1 MFKKLL
7 IAAAIVIAG
16 PGFVSAQDVFWS
28 FSQTSINTISS
39 GNANGSKSAYIFADG
54 LFAFDN
60 FDLDFSTSNSDV
72 IRFTGGE
79 AFDPA
84 IPGSSTRFS
93 PGVIIPIDFETNTG
107 TYFAVNALG
116 PGVGLFED
124 PLFDAG
130 IGPNGAF
137 LLARVDFDIVGDGV
151 ADLEFTLGSL
161 GVSELL
167 GPPLN
172 PSFGSATLDTSLPIE
187 DFIGDV
193 NVDCEVNFLDIP
205 AFIEVLVSGE
215 FDAAADINSDGEV
228 NFEDIEPFVFILGSQ

>member
-1 MFKKLL
+1 M
-7 IAAAIVIAG
+7 
-16 PGFVSAQDVFWS
+16 
-28 FSQTSINTISS
+28 
-39 GNANGSKSAYIFADG
+39 SAYLFADG

-72 IRFTGGE
+72 IQFTGGE
-79 AFDPA
+79 AFDPLV
-84 IPGSSTRFS
+84 PGFGSRFT

-107 TYFAVNALG
+107 IYFASNALG
-116 PGVGLFED
+116 PGIGFFED

-151 ADLEFTLGSL
+151 AELELSLGDL
-161 GVSELL
+161 GVSEFF

-172 PSFGSATLDTSLPIE
+172 PSFGSATLDTSLPVD

-193 NVDCEVNFLDIP
+193 NM
-205 AFIEVLVSGE
+205 
-215 FDAAADINSDGEV
+215 DGEV
-228 NFEDIEPFVFILGSQ
+228 NFSDVPAFIAVLQAGTFLAEADINDLFRW

>member
-1 MFKKLL
+1 MFRKVL
-7 IAAAIVIAG
+7 IAAAVLLAC
-16 PGFVSAQDVFWS
+16 PTLVSAQDVFWS
-28 FSQTSINTISS
+28 FSRTSISTSSS
-39 GNANGSKSAYIFADG
+39 GNGNGSKSAYIFSDG

-79 AFDPA
+79 AFDPF

-93 PGVIIPIDFETNTG
+93 PGVIIRIDLETNSG
-107 TYFAVNALG
+107 NYFNALG
-116 PGVGLFED
+116 PGVGLFLD
-124 PLFDAG
+124 PLFDPA

-167 GPPLN
+167 GPFLD

-193 NVDCEVNFLDIP
+193 NIDCEVNFLDIP
-205 AFIEVLVSGE
+205 AFIDVLISGE
-215 FDAAADINSDGEV
+215 FNPQADL
-228 NFEDIEPFVFILGSQ
+228 NFDEAVDFGDIPPFVAVLSNQ